1 MISRRIVLRY
11 YLHEKVGERE
21 REREAT
27 IHRDAMYRLVSGSD
41 LPPLPVWLGV
51 HARVH
56 SA

>member
-11 YLHEKVGERE
+11 YLHENVGE

-27 IHRDAMYRLVSGSD
+27 IHRDAMYRLASGSD
-41 LPPLPVWLGV
+41 LPPLPAWLGV